1 MTAGGA
7 LATGDDRNLKR
18 TGSLGAWRLGMTAG
32 GALAT
37 GDDRNLKRTGSLGAW
52 RLGMTAGGALARD
65 GGHLFPDRTVFS
77 TSATSRGA
85 PQDRQSEPSFVT
97 RIVSSMRTPMFHHF
111 GSTPCEFAAM

>member
-7 LATGDDRNLKR
+7 FATGDHRSLER
-18 TGSLGAWRLGMTAG
+18 TGSLGALRLGMTA
-32 GALAT
+32 AARRDWERPSLE
-37 GDDRNLKRTGSLGAW
+37 RTGSLGPSA
-52 RLGMTAGGALARD
+52 LGMTAGGALARD